1 MLSWAVGIGLVLDL
15 GMTLS
20 GRRKQR
26 SKLRGCEDMS
36 VYLVRQRAV
45 ALSILEPILED
56 AFLGSPCSSKLFPS
70 QLPLN
75 EFSPSDP
82 PQRAYFNSAKN

>member
-1 MLSWAVGIGLVLDL
+1 METMLSWAVGIGLVLDL

-45 ALSILEPILED
+45 AL
-56 AFLGSPCSSKLFPS
+56 
-70 QLPLN
+70 
-75 EFSPSDP
+75 
-82 PQRAYFNSAKN
+82 FNSRTYSRRRLSRIPLLKQTFPQ